1 LKNCQDFSARN
12 ENFQLIIFIYI
23 ACKLILNL
31 QGNVVCKQLGYPLG
45 AETVSCCSAYG
56 TVPTNFAYDNVQ
68 CVGTESTLDSCN
80 HLNVHDCVSSEGAGV
95 VCKRNG
101 TTAPGIIF
109 INIL

>member
-1 LKNCQDFSARN
+1 MCFVKTVRISQQEMKIANWSFS
-12 ENFQLIIFIYI
+12 F
-23 ACKLILNL
+23 ILNL

-56 TVPTNFAYDNVQ
+56 SVPTNFAYDNVQ

-95 VCKRNG
+95 VCKRND
-101 TTAPGIIF
+101 TTVPGIF
-109 INIL
+109 TNIL